1 MSFYVELS
9 ATAAWLF
16 GETSSSQVGEILD
29 KAGALV
35 SSELTLIECD
45 RAIYRAVAHRSLS
58 EAKAAD
64 LRNDLT
70 ILSKGWH
77 VLRLLPAVMARA
89 RQSFPD
95 EPIRTLDALHIAS
108 ALEARSAFPEL
119 IMLSLD
125 LRVRKVAASLG
136 FALAPE

>member
-1 MSFYVELS
+1 MSLYVESS
-9 ATAAWLF
+9 ATVAWLF

-45 RAIYRAVAHRSLS
+45 RAIHRAVAHRSLS

-70 ILSKGWH
+70 ILSKGGTSCGFCQLLWH
-77 VLRLLPAVMARA
+77 
-89 RQSFPD
+89 
-95 EPIRTLDALHIAS
+95 
-108 ALEARSAFPEL
+108 
-119 IMLSLD
+119 
-125 LRVRKVAASLG
+125 
-136 FALAPE
+136 ALANPFQTNPSVHSMP